1 MAAGIPLLY
10 ERARRMCSDAYFR
23 EVVWRHCPYLETA
36 TASRLNLAIHPDD
49 QMLWHSLRHHRD
61 ANAAF
66 SQYYSVALQQYNA
79 SQQILRNLFPDAGK
93 HIRILDFACGY
104 GRLLRFLTLSLPSGN
119 IWASEIQPEALAF
132 VCDNFEVTG
141 IPSDT
146 DPQAFQPGRR
156 FDLIWVASL
165 FSHLPGRLFEAWLQ
179 RLTSCLE
186 PDGVLCFSAH
196 DACLIPDGAP
206 LGDDGILFKPFSEN
220 ADLDASNYG
229 TTYVSEAYVRG
240 VVSKVCGADRGCFR
254 IPRGLAHE
262 QDLYVVPAAPGRDL
276 SVLGSFR
283 HGPWGWVEECALQ
296 PTGELRLRGW
306 AASLDDG
313 ALEAVDITVDG
324 RQFRCPTGL
333 PRDDVARV
341 LDDPRLNR
349 SGWEFRHM
357 PAPGQ
362 GPVRVVVSA
371 RTQADETALLYAGD
385 IRRPAPPAAAS

>member
-1 MAAGIPLLY
+1 MAAGLPQLY
-10 ERARRMCSDAYFR
+10 ERARSMCGDAFFR
-23 EVVWRHCPYLETA
+23 EVVWQHCPYLETA
-36 TASRLNLAIHPDD
+36 AASSLNLAIHPDD

-66 SQYYSVALQQYNA
+66 SQYYNVALQQYNA
-79 SQQILRNLFPDAGK
+79 AQQILRSLFPDAGNR
-93 HIRILDFACGY
+93 IRILDFACGY

-132 VCDNFEVTG
+132 VCDNFKVTG
-141 IPSDT
+141 ISSDT
-146 DPQAFQPGRR
+146 DPQAFQPDRS

-179 RLTSCLE
+179 RLTACLE
-186 PDGVLCFSAH
+186 PDGILCFSTH

-206 LGDDGILFKPFSEN
+206 PGEDGILFRPFSEN
-220 ADLDASNYG
+220 ADLDVSNYG
-229 TTYVSEAYVRG
+229 TTYVSEDYVKG

-262 QDLYVVPAAPGRDL
+262 QDLYIVAAAPGRDL
-276 SVLGSFR
+276 SVLRSFR
-283 HGPWGWVEECALQ
+283 YGPWGWVDERALR
-296 PTGELRLRGW
+296 PSGELYLRGW

-324 RQFRCPTGL
+324 RRFRCPTGL
-333 PRDDVARV
+333 PRDDVAQV
-341 LDDPRLNR
+341 FDDPRLSS
-349 SGWEFRHM
+349 SGWEFHHR
-357 PAPGQ
+357 PAAGL

-371 RTQADETALLYAGD
+371 RTQADETALLFTGEMQ
-385 IRRPAPPAAAS
+385 RPTPPAET

>member
-1 MAAGIPLLY
+1 MAVGLPQLY
-10 ERARRMCSDAYFR
+10 ERARTMCSDAYFR
-23 EVVWRHCPYLETA
+23 EVVWRHCPYLETT
-36 TASRLNLAIHPDD
+36 TASSLNLVIHPDD

-79 SQQILRNLFPDAGK
+79 AQQILRSLFPDAGQPA
-93 HIRILDFACGY
+93 RILDFACGY
-104 GRLLRFLTLSLPSGN
+104 GRLLRFLTLSQPSGN
-119 IWASEIQPEALAF
+119 LWASEIQAQALAF
-132 VCDNFEVTG
+132 VCDNFKVTG

-146 DPQAFQPGRR
+146 DPQAFQPSRR

-165 FSHLPGRLFEAWLQ
+165 FSHLPGRLFEAWLR
-179 RLTSCLE
+179 RLTACLE
-186 PDGVLCFSAH
+186 PDGILCFSAH

-206 LGDDGILFKPFSEN
+206 LGEDGILFRPFSEN

-229 TTYVSEAYVRG
+229 TTYVSEDYVRG
-240 VVSKVCGADRGCFR
+240 MVSKVCGADRSCFR

-262 QDLYVVPAAPGRDL
+262 QDLYVVAAAPGRDL
-276 SVLGSFR
+276 SVLRSFR
-283 HGPWGWVEECALQ
+283 HGPWGWVDERALR
-296 PTGELRLRGW
+296 PSGELYLRGW

-341 LDDPRLNR
+341 LDDPRLNS
-349 SGWEFRHM
+349 SGWEFRHV
-357 PAPGQ
+357 PAPAQ
-362 GPVRVVVSA
+362 GPVRVVVSV
-371 RTQADETALLYAGD
+371 RTQADETALLYAGE
-385 IRRPAPPAAAS
+385 IRRPAPPAEAS